1 MQDYHVPEALGA
13 LRAKRPLVHHITNYV
28 TANDCANVTMC
39 IGAAPVMAEAKEE
52 VEDMV
57 ELASALVL
65 NIGTLRPE
73 QVEAMLLAG
82 RRANHLSIPVVLDPV
97 GAGATPYRTRTALM
111 LMEKLHIDVL
121 KGNAGEIG
129 VLNGSGGKV
138 VGVDSRGIRGD
149 PIVVAAEFA
158 RNRGGLVV
166 ISGATDIVSDGR
178 RTLLVDNGH
187 PLMGK
192 VSGTGCMA
200 TSILASYLGTL
211 QDPLL
216 ASVAALSSFGV
227 AGEDAAL
234 HAKRPA
240 SFKIG
245 LLDAVA
251 ALSPEHL
258 TGRIKVRVV

>member
-1 MQDYHVPEALGA
+1 MQDYHVPEALQA
-13 LRAKRPLVHHITNYV
+13 LRAKHPLVHHITNYV
-28 TANDCANVTMC
+28 TVNDCANITMG

-57 ELASALVL
+57 ELAGALVL
-65 NIGTLRPE
+65 NIGTLRAE
-73 QVEAMLLAG
+73 QVESMLLAG
-82 RRANHLSIPVVLDPV
+82 RRANHLNIPVVLDPV

-129 VLNGSGGKV
+129 VLSGHGGKV
-138 VGVDSRGIRGD
+138 VGVDSQGIRGD
-149 PIVVAAEFA
+149 PIAVAKEFA
-158 RNRGGLVV
+158 QNRGGPVV
-166 ISGATDIVSDGR
+166 ISGATDVVSDGR

-200 TSILASYLGTL
+200 TSILASYLATL
-211 QDPLL
+211 QDPVL

-234 HAKRPA
+234 HCKRPA
-240 SFKIG
+240 SFKVA